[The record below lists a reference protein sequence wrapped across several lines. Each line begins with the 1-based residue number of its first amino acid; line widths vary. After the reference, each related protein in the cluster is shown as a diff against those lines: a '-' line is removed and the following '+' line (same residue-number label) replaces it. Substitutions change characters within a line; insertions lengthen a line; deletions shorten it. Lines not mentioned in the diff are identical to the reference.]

1 MKSSSNKRTGG
12 FDTPATQALNHRS
25 WRPEGAGALVICALG
40 WSLGGVFL
48 KYLNI
53 NSFAIAGLRSLF
65 AFIAIAAMSRTLP
78 AFYVKEESTGRID
91 RAQTV
96 VLWLS
101 ALSYAGT
108 MITYVCGNKLTYAA
122 NVIFLEYTSP
132 VWVILL
138 SSILLGE
145 KNRKIDYITF
155 GGIVAGMLLFF
166 ADGLFEKHNGEFTD
180 TVVIGNIFG
189 ILSGV
194 CYAGTTLFQRKQQ
207 MLAAERIREN
217 PEAAKSKH
225 DTSRD
230 AFMLAQLITAAFGL
244 PFVFLMEGGMPD
256 SRSLIFLLLLGFLQ
270 MGIPNI
276 MYAIGIKKVT
286 ALSASLI
293 TMIEP
298 LMNPVWVFL
307 FVHEIP
313 SIRCIAGGVIILGFI
328 LMREIISKKRITR

>member
-1 MKSSSNKRTGG
+1 MKK
-12 FDTPATQALNHRS
+12 
-25 WRPEGAGALVICALG
+25 PEGTFALVICALG

-48 KYLNI
+48 KYVNI

-65 AFIAIAAMSRTLP
+65 AFIVIAAMSRTLP
-78 AFYVKEESTGRID
+78 AFYVKDQSTGKID
-91 RAQTV
+91 KPQTLA
-96 VLWLS
+96 LWLS

-108 MITYVCGNKLTYAA
+108 MITYVFGNKLTYAA

-155 GGIVAGMLLFF
+155 GGIVIGMLLFF
-166 ADGLFEKHNGEFTD
+166 ADGLFEKHNGEFAD
-180 TVVIGNIFG
+180 TAMIGNIFG
-189 ILSGV
+189 ILSGI

-207 MLAAERIREN
+207 MLAAERIRQN
-217 PEAAKSKH
+217 PQATETKH

-230 AFMLAQLITAAFGL
+230 AFMLAQLITTVFGL
-244 PFVFLMEGGMPD
+244 PFVFLSEGGMPD
-256 SRSLIFLLLLGFLQ
+256 SRSLIFLLLLGLLQ

-313 SIRCIAGGVIILGFI
+313 SARCIAGGVIILGFI
-328 LMREIISKKRITR
+328 LLREFVSKEKGQN

>member
-1 MKSSSNKRTGG
+1 MKK
-12 FDTPATQALNHRS
+12 
-25 WRPEGAGALVICALG
+25 PEGAWALVICALG

-48 KYLNI
+48 KYVSI

-65 AFIAIAAMSRTLP
+65 AFIAISLMSRTLP
-78 AFYVKEESTGRID
+78 AFFVKDESSGKVD

-108 MITYVCGNKLTYAA
+108 MITYVFGNKLTYAA

-155 GGIVAGMLLFF
+155 GGIVVGMLLFF
-166 ADGLFEKHNGEFTD
+166 ADGLFEKHTGEFAD
-180 TVVIGNIFG
+180 TAVIGNIFG

-194 CYAGTTLFQRKQQ
+194 CYASTTLFQRKQ
-207 MLAAERIREN
+207 
-217 PEAAKSKH
+217 PSK
-225 DTSRD
+225 D

-313 SIRCIAGGVIILGFI
+313 SVRCIAGGVIILGFI
-328 LMREIISKKRITR
+328 LMREIISKKR

>member
-1 MKSSSNKRTGG
+1 MKK
-12 FDTPATQALNHRS
+12 
-25 WRPEGAGALVICALG
+25 PEGAWALIICALG

-48 KYLNI
+48 KYVNV

-65 AFIAIAAMSRTLP
+65 AFIAIAAMSRSLP
-78 AFYVKEESTGRID
+78 ALYVKDESSGKVD

-108 MITYVCGNKLTYAA
+108 MITYVVGNKLTYAA

-132 VWVILL
+132 VWVIFL
-138 SSILLGE
+138 STILLGE

-155 GGIVAGMLLFF
+155 AGIVAGMLLFF
-166 ADGLFEKHNGEFTD
+166 ADGLFEKHNGEFAD
-180 TVVIGNIFG
+180 TAMLGNLCG

-207 MLAAERIREN
+207 MLAAQRIRETGRVS
-217 PEAAKSKH
+217 SKGH

-230 AFMLAQLITAAFGL
+230 AFMIAQLITAAFGL
-244 PFVFLMEGGMPD
+244 PFVFLMEGGVPD
-256 SRSLIFLLLLGFLQ
+256 TQSIVFLLLLGFFQ

-298 LMNPVWVFL
+298 LMNPIWVFI

-313 SIRCIAGGVIILGFI
+313 TAKCIAGGIIILGFI
-328 LMREIISKKRITR
+328 LLREVAGRRRITQKS

>member
-1 MKSSSNKRTGG
+1 MKK
-12 FDTPATQALNHRS
+12 
-25 WRPEGAGALVICALG
+25 PEGAWALVICALG

-48 KYLNI
+48 KYVSI
-53 NSFAIAGLRSLF
+53 NSFAVAGIRSLF
-65 AFIAIAAMSRTLP
+65 AFITIAALSKSLP
-78 AFYVKEESTGRID
+78 AFFVKDETSGKVD
-91 RAQTV
+91 KAQTIT
-96 VLWLS
+96 LWLS

-108 MITYVCGNKLTYAA
+108 MITYVFGNKLTYAA

-138 SSILLGE
+138 SPLMLGE

-155 GGIVAGMLLFF
+155 GGIVVGMLLFF
-166 ADGLFEKHNGEFTD
+166 ADGLLEKQSGEFAETAM
-180 TVVIGNIFG
+180 VGNFLG

-207 MLAAERIREN
+207 MLLAQRIQESKVKVEN
-217 PEAAKSKH
+217 LH

-230 AFMLAQLITAAFGL
+230 AFMIAQLITAAFGL
-244 PFVFLMEGGMPD
+244 PFIFLMERGIPD
-256 SRSLIFLLLLGFLQ
+256 TRSLIFLLLLGFLQ

-276 MYAIGIKKVT
+276 MYAIGIKKVP

-298 LMNPVWVFL
+298 LMNPIWVFI
-307 FVHEIP
+307 FVHERP
-313 SIRCIAGGVIILGFI
+313 TAKCIAGGIIILGFI
-328 LMREIISKKRITR
+328 LMREFISKRRSH

>member
-1 MKSSSNKRTGG
+1 MKK
-12 FDTPATQALNHRS
+12 
-25 WRPEGAGALVICALG
+25 PEGAFALVICALG

-48 KYLNI
+48 KYVNI

-65 AFIAIAAMSRTLP
+65 AFIVIAVISHTLP
-78 AFYVKEESTGRID
+78 AFFVKDQSTGKVD
-91 RAQTV
+91 KPQTIA
-96 VLWLS
+96 LWLS

-155 GGIVAGMLLFF
+155 GGIVVGMLLFF
-166 ADGLFEKHNGEFTD
+166 ADGLFEKHNGEFAD
-180 TVVIGNIFG
+180 TAMIGNLLG

-207 MLAAERIREN
+207 MLAAERIRQN

-225 DTSRD
+225 DTSKD
-230 AFMLAQLITAAFGL
+230 AFMLAQLITAVFGL
-244 PFVFLMEGGMPD
+244 PFVFLMEGGIPD

-313 SIRCIAGGVIILGFI
+313 SARCLAGGIIILGFI
-328 LMREIISKKRITR
+328 LLREFVSRKR

>member
-1 MKSSSNKRTGG
+1 MKK
-12 FDTPATQALNHRS
+12 
-25 WRPEGAGALVICALG
+25 PEGAWALIICALG

-48 KYLNI
+48 KYVHV

-65 AFIAIAAMSRTLP
+65 AFIAIAAMSRSLP
-78 AFYVKEESTGRID
+78 ALYVKDESSGKVD
-91 RAQTV
+91 RAQTI

-108 MITYVCGNKLTYAA
+108 MITYVVGNKLTYAA

-132 VWVILL
+132 VWVIFL
-138 SSILLGE
+138 STILLGE

-155 GGIVAGMLLFF
+155 AGIVAGMLLFF
-166 ADGLFEKHNGEFTD
+166 ADGLFEKHNGEFAD
-180 TVVIGNIFG
+180 TAMLGNLCG

-207 MLAAERIREN
+207 MLAAQRIRETGRVS
-217 PEAAKSKH
+217 SKGH

-230 AFMLAQLITAAFGL
+230 AFMIAQLITAAFGL
-244 PFVFLMEGGMPD
+244 PFVFLMEGGVPD
-256 SRSLIFLLLLGFLQ
+256 TQSIVFLLLLGFFQ

-298 LMNPVWVFL
+298 LMNPIWVFI

-313 SIRCIAGGVIILGFI
+313 TAKCIAGGIIILGFI
-328 LMREIISKKRITR
+328 LLREVAGRRRITQKS

>member
-1 MKSSSNKRTGG
+1 MKK
-12 FDTPATQALNHRS
+12 
-25 WRPEGAGALVICALG
+25 PEGTFALVICALG

-48 KYLNI
+48 KYVNI

-65 AFIAIAAMSRTLP
+65 AFIVIAAMSRTLP
-78 AFYVKEESTGRID
+78 AFFVKDQSTGKID
-91 RAQTV
+91 KPQTIA
-96 VLWLS
+96 LWLS

-108 MITYVCGNKLTYAA
+108 MITYVFGNKLTYAA

-155 GGIVAGMLLFF
+155 GGIVIGMLLFF
-166 ADGLFEKHNGEFTD
+166 ADGLFEKHNGEFAD
-180 TVVIGNIFG
+180 TAMLGNLFG
-189 ILSGV
+189 ILSGI

-207 MLAAERIREN
+207 MLAAERIRQT
-217 PEAAKSKH
+217 PQAAETKH

-244 PFVFLMEGGMPD
+244 PFVFLSDGGMPD
-256 SRSLIFLLLLGFLQ
+256 SRSLIFLLLLGLLQ

-307 FVHEIP
+307 FVQEIP
-313 SIRCIAGGVIILGFI
+313 SPRCIAGGVIILGFI
-328 LMREIISKKRITR
+328 LLREFVSKKNPR

>member
-1 MKSSSNKRTGG
+1 MKIR
-12 FDTPATQALNHRS
+12 
-25 WRPEGAGALVICALG
+25 RPEGASALLICALG

-48 KYLNI
+48 KYVNV

-65 AFIAIAAMSRTLP
+65 AFIVIAVLSHTFP
-78 AFYVKEESTGRID
+78 AFYVKAADGKVD
-91 RAQTV
+91 RAQTI

-101 ALSYAGT
+101 AISYAGT
-108 MITYVCGNKLTYAA
+108 MITYVLGNKLTYAA

-138 SSILLGE
+138 STILLGE
-145 KNRKIDYITF
+145 KNRRIDYITF
-155 GGIVAGMLLFF
+155 AGIIVGMLLFF
-166 ADGLFEKHNGEFTD
+166 ADGLLEKHNDEFSD
-180 TVVIGNIFG
+180 TAMLGNFLG

-207 MLAAERIREN
+207 MLVAQQIREN
-217 PEAAKSKH
+217 PAASKSKH

-244 PFVFLMEGGMPD
+244 PFVFLMEKGIPD
-256 SRSLIFLLLLGFLQ
+256 RTSLFFLLLLGLFQ

-298 LMNPVWVFL
+298 LMNPVWVFI

-313 SIRCIAGGVIILGFI
+313 GPRCIAGGAMILGFI
-328 LMREIISKKRITR
+328 LLREFVSRKR

>member
-1 MKSSSNKRTGG
+1 MKK
-12 FDTPATQALNHRS
+12 
-25 WRPEGAGALVICALG
+25 PEGAWALIICALG

-48 KYLNI
+48 KYVQV

-65 AFIAIAAMSRTLP
+65 AFIAIAAMSRSLP
-78 AFYVKEESTGRID
+78 ALYVKDESSGKVD
-91 RAQTV
+91 RAQTI

-108 MITYVCGNKLTYAA
+108 MITYVVGNKLTYAA

-132 VWVILL
+132 VWVIFL
-138 SSILLGE
+138 STILLGE

-155 GGIVAGMLLFF
+155 AGIVAGMLLFF
-166 ADGLFEKHNGEFTD
+166 ADGLFEKHNGEFAD
-180 TVVIGNIFG
+180 TAMLGNLCG

-207 MLAAERIREN
+207 MLAAQRIRETGRVS
-217 PEAAKSKH
+217 SKGH

-230 AFMLAQLITAAFGL
+230 AFMIAQLITAAFGL
-244 PFVFLMEGGMPD
+244 PFVFLMEGGVPD
-256 SRSLIFLLLLGFLQ
+256 TQSIVFLLLLGFFQ

-298 LMNPVWVFL
+298 LMNPIWVFI

-313 SIRCIAGGVIILGFI
+313 TAKCIAGGIIILVFI
-328 LMREIISKKRITR
+328 LLREVAGRRRITQKS

>member
-1 MKSSSNKRTGG
+1 MKK
-12 FDTPATQALNHRS
+12 
-25 WRPEGAGALVICALG
+25 PEGAFALVICALG

-48 KYLNI
+48 KYVNI

-65 AFIAIAAMSRTLP
+65 AFIVIAAMSRTLP
-78 AFYVKEESTGRID
+78 AFFVKDQSTGKID
-91 RAQTV
+91 KPQTIA
-96 VLWLS
+96 LWLS

-108 MITYVCGNKLTYAA
+108 MITYVFGNKLTYAA

-155 GGIVAGMLLFF
+155 GGIVIGMLLFF
-166 ADGLFEKHNGEFTD
+166 ADGLFEKHNGEFAD
-180 TVVIGNIFG
+180 TAMIGNIFG
-189 ILSGV
+189 ILSGI

-207 MLAAERIREN
+207 MLAADRIRQN
-217 PEAAKSKH
+217 PQAAKSKH

-244 PFVFLMEGGMPD
+244 PFVFLSDSGMPD
-256 SRSLIFLLLLGFLQ
+256 SRSLIFLLLLGLLQ

-313 SIRCIAGGVIILGFI
+313 SARCIAGGIIILGFI
-328 LMREIISKKRITR
+328 LLREFVSKSNSSSKTAVDKN

>member
-1 MKSSSNKRTGG
+1 MKK
-12 FDTPATQALNHRS
+12 
-25 WRPEGAGALVICALG
+25 PEGAFSLVICALG

-48 KYLNI
+48 KYVNI

-65 AFIAIAAMSRTLP
+65 AFIVIAAVSHTLP
-78 AFYVKEESTGRID
+78 AFFVKDQSSGKVD
-91 RAQTV
+91 RAQTLA
-96 VLWLS
+96 LWLS

-108 MITYVCGNKLTYAA
+108 MIFYVFGNKLTYAA

-155 GGIVAGMLLFF
+155 GGIVIGMLLFF
-166 ADGLFEKHNGEFTD
+166 ADGLFEKHSGEFAETA
-180 TVVIGNIFG
+180 VIGNLFG

-207 MLAAERIREN
+207 MLAAERIRQN
-217 PEAAKSKH
+217 PQAAVTKH

-230 AFMLAQLITAAFGL
+230 AFMLAQLLTAIFGL
-244 PFVFLMEGGMPD
+244 PFVFLSEGGIPD

-276 MYAIGIKKVT
+276 MYSIGIKKVT

-298 LMNPVWVFL
+298 LMNPVWVFI

-313 SIRCIAGGVIILGFI
+313 SARCIAGGVIILGFI
-328 LMREIISKKRITR
+328 LLREFVSKKKSQN

>member
-1 MKSSSNKRTGG
+1 MKK
-12 FDTPATQALNHRS
+12 
-25 WRPEGAGALVICALG
+25 PEGAFALVICALG

-48 KYLNI
+48 KYVNI

-65 AFIAIAAMSRTLP
+65 AFIVIAAISHTLP
-78 AFYVKEESTGRID
+78 AFFVKDHSSGKVD
-91 RAQTV
+91 RAQTLA
-96 VLWLS
+96 LWFS

-108 MITYVCGNKLTYAA
+108 MIFYVFGNKLTYAA

-155 GGIVAGMLLFF
+155 GGIVIGMLLFF
-166 ADGLFEKHNGEFTD
+166 ADGLFEKHSGEFAETAM
-180 TVVIGNIFG
+180 IGNLFG

-207 MLAAERIREN
+207 MLAAERIRQN
-217 PEAAKSKH
+217 PQTAVTKH

-230 AFMLAQLITAAFGL
+230 AFMLAQLLTAIFGL
-244 PFVFLMEGGMPD
+244 PFVFLSEGGIPD

-276 MYAIGIKKVT
+276 MYSIGIKKVT

-298 LMNPVWVFL
+298 LMNPVWVFI

-313 SIRCIAGGVIILGFI
+313 SARCIAGGVIILGFI
-328 LMREIISKKRITR
+328 LLREFVSKKKSQN

>member
-1 MKSSSNKRTGG
+1 MKK
-12 FDTPATQALNHRS
+12 
-25 WRPEGAGALVICALG
+25 PEGAWALIICALG

-48 KYLNI
+48 KYVNV

-65 AFIAIAAMSRTLP
+65 AFIAIAAMSRSLP
-78 AFYVKEESTGRID
+78 ALYVKDESSGKVD

-108 MITYVCGNKLTYAA
+108 MITYVVGNKLTYAA

-132 VWVILL
+132 VWVIFL
-138 SSILLGE
+138 STILLGE

-155 GGIVAGMLLFF
+155 AGILAGMLLFF
-166 ADGLFEKHNGEFTD
+166 ADGLFEKHNGEFAD
-180 TVVIGNIFG
+180 TAMLGNLCG

-207 MLAAERIREN
+207 MLAAQRIRETGRVS
-217 PEAAKSKH
+217 SKGH

-230 AFMLAQLITAAFGL
+230 AFMIAQLITAAFGL
-244 PFVFLMEGGMPD
+244 PFVFLMEGGVPD
-256 SRSLIFLLLLGFLQ
+256 TQSIVFLLLLGFFQ

-298 LMNPVWVFL
+298 LMNPIWVFI

-313 SIRCIAGGVIILGFI
+313 TAKCIAGGIIILGFI
-328 LMREIISKKRITR
+328 LLREVAGRRRITQKS

>member
-1 MKSSSNKRTGG
+1 MKFR
-12 FDTPATQALNHRS
+12 H
-25 WRPEGAGALVICALG
+25 PEGATALVICALG

-48 KYLNI
+48 KYVNV

-65 AFIAIAAMSRTLP
+65 AFIAIAALSHTFP
-78 AFYVKEESTGRID
+78 AFYVKTAEGKVD
-91 RAQTV
+91 HAQTI

-101 ALSYAGT
+101 AISYAGT
-108 MITYVCGNKLTYAA
+108 MITYVIGNKLTYAA

-132 VWVILL
+132 VWVIIL

-155 GGIVAGMLLFF
+155 GGIVVGMLLFF
-166 ADGLFEKHNGEFTD
+166 ADGLFEEHTGEFAD
-180 TVVIGNIFG
+180 TAMIGNLFG

-207 MLAAERIREN
+207 MLAAQQIREN
-217 PEAAKSKH
+217 PAASQSKH
-225 DTSRD
+225 DT
-230 AFMLAQLITAAFGL
+230 
-244 PFVFLMEGGMPD
+244 
-256 SRSLIFLLLLGFLQ
+256 RSLTFLLLLGFVQ

-298 LMNPVWVFL
+298 LMNPVWVFI

-313 SIRCIAGGVIILGFI
+313 TPRCITGGVIILGFI
-328 LMREIISKKRITR
+328 LLREFVSKKR

>member
-1 MKSSSNKRTGG
+1 MKK
-12 FDTPATQALNHRS
+12 
-25 WRPEGAGALVICALG
+25 PEGAWALIICALG

-48 KYLNI
+48 KYVNV

-65 AFIAIAAMSRTLP
+65 AFIAIAAMSRSLP
-78 AFYVKEESTGRID
+78 ALYVKDESSGKVD
-91 RAQTV
+91 RAQTI

-108 MITYVCGNKLTYAA
+108 MITYVVGNKLTYAA

-132 VWVILL
+132 VWVIFL
-138 SSILLGE
+138 STILLGE

-155 GGIVAGMLLFF
+155 AGILAGMLLFF
-166 ADGLFEKHNGEFTD
+166 ADGLFEKHNGEFAD
-180 TVVIGNIFG
+180 TAMLGNLCG

-207 MLAAERIREN
+207 MLAAQRIRETGRVS
-217 PEAAKSKH
+217 SKGH

-230 AFMLAQLITAAFGL
+230 AFMIAQLITAAFGL
-244 PFVFLMEGGMPD
+244 PFVFLMDGGVPD
-256 SRSLIFLLLLGFLQ
+256 TQSIVFLLLLGFFQ

-298 LMNPVWVFL
+298 LMNPIWVFI

-313 SIRCIAGGVIILGFI
+313 TAKCIAGGIIILAFI
-328 LMREIISKKRITR
+328 LLREVAGRRRITQKS

>member
-1 MKSSSNKRTGG
+1 MKK
-12 FDTPATQALNHRS
+12 
-25 WRPEGAGALVICALG
+25 PEGAWALIICALG

-48 KYLNI
+48 KYVHV

-65 AFIAIAAMSRTLP
+65 AFIAIAAMSRSLP
-78 AFYVKEESTGRID
+78 ALYVKDESSGKVD
-91 RAQTV
+91 RAQTI

-108 MITYVCGNKLTYAA
+108 MITYVVGNKLTYAA

-132 VWVILL
+132 VWVIFL
-138 SSILLGE
+138 STILLGE

-155 GGIVAGMLLFF
+155 AGIVAGMLLFF

-180 TVVIGNIFG
+180 TAMLGNLCG

-207 MLAAERIREN
+207 MLAAQRIRETGRVS
-217 PEAAKSKH
+217 SKGH

-230 AFMLAQLITAAFGL
+230 AFMIAQLITAAFGL
-244 PFVFLMEGGMPD
+244 PFVFLMDGGVPD
-256 SRSLIFLLLLGFLQ
+256 TQSIVFLLLLGFFQ

-298 LMNPVWVFL
+298 LMNPIWVFI

-313 SIRCIAGGVIILGFI
+313 TAKCIAGGIIILGFI
-328 LMREIISKKRITR
+328 LLREVAGRRRITQKS

>member
-1 MKSSSNKRTGG
+1 MKK
-12 FDTPATQALNHRS
+12 
-25 WRPEGAGALVICALG
+25 PEGVWALVICALG

-48 KYLNI
+48 KYVNV
-53 NSFAIAGLRSLF
+53 NSFAISGLRSLF
-65 AFIAIAAMSRTLP
+65 AFIAIAAMSHTLP
-78 AFYVKEESTGRID
+78 AFYVKDQASGKVD
-91 RAQTV
+91 RAQTLA
-96 VLWLS
+96 LWLS

-108 MITYVCGNKLTYAA
+108 MITYVFGNKLTYAA

-155 GGIVAGMLLFF
+155 AGIVAGMLLFF
-166 ADGLFEKHNGEFTD
+166 ADGLFEEHNGEFAD
-180 TVVIGNIFG
+180 TAMIGNFFG

-207 MLAAERIREN
+207 MLAAERIRKN
-217 PEAAKSKH
+217 PEAAVSKH

-230 AFMLAQLITAAFGL
+230 AFMLAQLITATFGL
-244 PFVFLMEGGMPD
+244 PFVFLMEGGIPD
-256 SRSLIFLLLLGFLQ
+256 GTSFIFLLLLGFLQ

-313 SIRCIAGGVIILGFI
+313 SARCIAGGVIILGFI
-328 LMREIISKKRITR
+328 LLREFVSKKR

>member
-1 MKSSSNKRTGG
+1 MKKPDG
-12 FDTPATQALNHRS
+12 AWALI
-25 WRPEGAGALVICALG
+25 ICALG

-48 KYLNI
+48 KYVNV

-65 AFIAIAAMSRTLP
+65 AFIAIAAMSRSLP
-78 AFYVKEESTGRID
+78 ALYVKDESSGKVD

-108 MITYVCGNKLTYAA
+108 MITYVVGNKLTYAA

-132 VWVILL
+132 VWVIFL
-138 SSILLGE
+138 STILLGE

-155 GGIVAGMLLFF
+155 AGILAGMLLFF
-166 ADGLFEKHNGEFTD
+166 ADGLFEKHNGEFAD
-180 TVVIGNIFG
+180 TAMLGNLCG

-207 MLAAERIREN
+207 MLAAQRIRETGRVS
-217 PEAAKSKH
+217 SKGH

-230 AFMLAQLITAAFGL
+230 AFMIAQLITAAFGL
-244 PFVFLMEGGMPD
+244 PFVFLMEGGVPD
-256 SRSLIFLLLLGFLQ
+256 TQSIVFLLLLGFFQ

-298 LMNPVWVFL
+298 LMNPIWVFI

-313 SIRCIAGGVIILGFI
+313 TAKCIAGGIIILGFI
-328 LMREIISKKRITR
+328 LLREVAGRRKITQKS

>member
-1 MKSSSNKRTGG
+1 MKK
-12 FDTPATQALNHRS
+12 
-25 WRPEGAGALVICALG
+25 PEGAWALVICALG

-48 KYLNI
+48 KYVNI

-78 AFYVKEESTGRID
+78 AFYVKDETTGRAD

-108 MITYVCGNKLTYAA
+108 MITYVFGNKLTYAA

-155 GGIVAGMLLFF
+155 GGIVVGMLLFF
-166 ADGLFEKHNGEFTD
+166 ADGLFEKHNGEFEGT
-180 TVVIGNIFG
+180 TMIGNLFG

-207 MLAAERIREN
+207 MLAAERIRQT
-217 PEAAKSKH
+217 PKAAQSKH

-244 PFVFLMEGGMPD
+244 PFVFLMEGGVPD
-256 SRSLIFLLLLGFLQ
+256 GRSLIFLLLLGFLQ

-298 LMNPVWVFL
+298 LMNPVWVFI
-307 FVHEIP
+307 FVHEKP
-313 SIRCIAGGVIILGFI
+313 SARCLAGGVIILGFI
-328 LMREIISKKRITR
+328 LLRELISKKRVPR

>member
-1 MKSSSNKRTGG
+1 MSFKLKK
-12 FDTPATQALNHRS
+12 
-25 WRPEGAGALVICALG
+25 PEGAAALVICALG

-48 KYLNI
+48 KYVNV
-53 NSFAIAGLRSLF
+53 NSFAASGLRSIF
-65 AFIAIAAMSRTLP
+65 AFVSMVVLSRHFP
-78 AFYVKEESTGRID
+78 KFYVKYKLTGKVD

-96 VLWLS
+96 YLWLS
-101 ALSYAGT
+101 AFSYAAT
-108 MITYVCGNKLTYAA
+108 MITYVIGNKLTYTA

-132 VWVILL
+132 VWVILCSTL
-138 SSILLGE
+138 FLGE

-155 GGIVAGMLLFF
+155 GGIIVGMLLFF
-166 ADGLFEKHNGEFTD
+166 ADSLLEKQSGEFAETAAL
-180 TVVIGNIFG
+180 GNLLG

-194 CYAGTTLFQRKQQ
+194 AYAGTTLFQRKQQ
-207 MLAAERIREN
+207 MLVAQRIREN
-217 PEAAKSKH
+217 GLTAQPKQ

-244 PFVFLMEGGMPD
+244 PFVFLMPGGIPD
-256 SRSLIFLLLLGFLQ
+256 TRSLIFLLLLGLFQ

-298 LMNPVWVFL
+298 LMNPVWVFI
-307 FVHEIP
+307 FVGELP
-313 SIRCIAGGVIILGFI
+313 TTKSLLGGVIILAFI
-328 LMREIISKKRITR
+328 LIREIVSKRRPAHAHAS

>member
-1 MKSSSNKRTGG
+1 MKK
-12 FDTPATQALNHRS
+12 
-25 WRPEGAGALVICALG
+25 PEGAFALVICALG

-48 KYLNI
+48 KYVNI

-65 AFIAIAAMSRTLP
+65 AFISIAAISHTLP
-78 AFYVKEESTGRID
+78 AFFVKDQSTGKVD
-91 RAQTV
+91 KPQTI

-108 MITYVCGNKLTYAA
+108 MITYVFGNKLTYAA

-155 GGIVAGMLLFF
+155 GGIVIGMLLFF
-166 ADGLFEKHNGEFTD
+166 ADGLFEKHSGEFAETA
-180 TVVIGNIFG
+180 VIGNLFG

-207 MLAAERIREN
+207 MLAAERIRQN
-217 PEAAKSKH
+217 PQAVKTKH

-230 AFMLAQLITAAFGL
+230 AFMLAQLLTAVFGL
-244 PFVFLMEGGMPD
+244 PFVFLSEGGMPD
-256 SRSLIFLLLLGFLQ
+256 GRSLIFLLLLGFLQ

-298 LMNPVWVFL
+298 LMNPVWVFI

-313 SIRCIAGGVIILGFI
+313 SARCIAGGVIILGFI
-328 LMREIISKKRITR
+328 LLREFVSKKKSQN

>member
-1 MKSSSNKRTGG
+1 MKK
-12 FDTPATQALNHRS
+12 
-25 WRPEGAGALVICALG
+25 PEGAGALVICALG

-48 KYLNI
+48 KYVNI

-65 AFIAIAAMSRTLP
+65 AFIAIATMSHTLP
-78 AFYVKEESTGRID
+78 AFVVKDAGSGKVD
-91 RAQTV
+91 RAQTAA
-96 VLWLS
+96 LWLS

-108 MITYVCGNKLTYAA
+108 MITYVFGNKLTYAA

-145 KNRKIDYITF
+145 KNRKIDYAAF
-155 GGIVAGMLLFF
+155 GGIVIGMLLFF
-166 ADGLFEKHNGEFTD
+166 ADGLFEKHNGEFAD
-180 TVVIGNIFG
+180 TAMIGNLLG

-207 MLAAERIREN
+207 MLAAERIRQN
-217 PEAAKSKH
+217 PQAAQSKH

-244 PFVFLMEGGMPD
+244 PFVFLMEGGIPD
-256 SRSLIFLLLLGFLQ
+256 GRSLTFLLLLGFLQ

-276 MYAIGIKKVT
+276 MYATGIKKVT

-298 LMNPVWVFL
+298 LMNPVWVFI

-313 SIRCIAGGVIILGFI
+313 SPRCIAGGVIILGFI
-328 LMREIISKKRITR
+328 LLREFVSKKQ